1 MHDSEATGADA
12 MHASEATGAAQERAA
27 SDRPMSKL

>member
-12 MHASEATGAAQERAA
+12 MHDSEATGAAQERAA
-27 SDRPMSKL
+27 SDWPRSKL

>member
-12 MHASEATGAAQERAA
+12 MHDSEATGAAQERAA
-27 SDRPMSKL
+27 SDRPRSKL

>member
-12 MHASEATGAAQERAA
+12 MHASEATGAAQEHAA
-27 SDRPMSKL
+27 SDRPRSKL